1 MRRRDGTIKPTR
13 SKVRN
18 APDSTGDRFMKVEL
32 YVRYSS
38 DNQRDASIA
47 DQFRVSRAYRL
58 VTDPPQAAEIR
69 LQRRLAGVRI
79 GHHPHLQRHL
89 APDNRSSAVRL
100 TTSAKAQKQT
110 RAFESVTNDKHD
122 CWLHSSQCA
131 CSGAPRLCN
140 AACCGC
146 ARP

>member
-1 MRRRDGTIKPTR
+1 
-13 SKVRN
+13 
-18 APDSTGDRFMKVEL
+18 MKVAL

-69 LQRRLAGVRI
+69 LQRRLDGVRI
-79 GHHPHLQRHL
+79 GHHRHLQRHL

-100 TTSAKAQKQT
+100 TTSAKGTKADEGVRVCYQRQT
-110 RAFESVTNDKHD
+110 
-122 CWLHSSQCA
+122 
-131 CSGAPRLCN
+131 
-140 AACCGC
+140 
-146 ARP
+146 